1 MNHRKLIATAL
12 LLICVS
18 AGLIAAD
25 KHKKTP
31 SNQMDE
37 THRAIHLLNRFTFGP
52 RPGDAERV
60 AQMGVDKW
68 FEQQLHPEKIDD
80 SAMQSRLAGFRTLNM
95 DARTMVENFPP
106 PQMLQAVA
114 NGRMPLPSDPQK
126 RAVYEDAVE
135 RYRIRNEKKAD
146 GQANAAADVDLNTPP
161 DQMTDSQ
168 REQLRQ
174 ARQQARGDIDRI
186 LALPPD
192 QRMAA
197 IYRMTP
203 PERISLAQV
212 LNTQERERLIND
224 FTPEQREQIMA
235 LVNPQGVVVT
245 ELQQAK
251 ILRAAY
257 SERQLEEVMS
267 DFWFNHFNVFIN
279 KGADRFLTTEYENQV
294 IRPRALGKFKDLLV
308 ATAKSPA
315 MLFYLDNWQSV
326 GPHSFAAE
334 RGPRSGNGQ
343 FRQQRQ
349 AFGKRAGFPNF
360 PGMPQ
365 TRAQRFPQHGPQQQT
380 QSQIGDGQQVPPAP
394 QQQRRAGLN
403 ENYGRELM
411 ELHTLGVDGGYTQK
425 DVTEA
430 AKVFTGWTI
439 KNPRLGGEFNFNDR
453 FHEPGS
459 KFVLGHEIKDTGE
472 SEGMQLLDI
481 LAHSP
486 ATAHFISKK
495 LATRFVSDD
504 PPQALVDRMA
514 ETFLKTDGDIREVLR
529 TMFRSPEFWSPDVYR
544 AKVKTPF
551 EFVVSA
557 IRATGVNVQ
566 NAMPF
571 VQTLNQLGMPLYQMQ
586 PPTGYSMKAEAW
598 VNSAALLGRMN
609 FALRLAAG
617 RMPGASFDPG
627 NLLAGGNANVARAPS
642 PAIDAD
648 AQRHLAIM
656 ESTLLAGDISK
667 QTHDTILK
675 QLDNPDAITQ
685 QLNQATARPMQ
696 QTPDVQELTMAP
708 KRPDRMQPLPP
719 INAVPPSK
727 ENLIA
732 GLLLGSPEFQRR

>member
-1 MNHRKLIATAL
+1 L
-12 LLICVS
+12 LLSIS

-25 KHKKTP
+25 KHKKAP
-31 SNQMDE
+31 ASRMDD
-37 THRAIHLLNRFTFGP
+37 THRALHVLNRFTFGP
-52 RPGDAERV
+52 RPGDVERV
-60 AQMGVDKW
+60 TSVGVDKW

-80 SAMQSRLAGFRTLNM
+80 AAMQSRLAGFRTLNM
-95 DARTMVENFPP
+95 DARTLVENYPP
-106 PQMLQAVA
+106 PQVLQAVA
-114 NGRMPLPSDPQK
+114 NGRMPLPNDPQK

-146 GQANAAADVDLNTPP
+146 NAANGDIDLNTPP
-161 DQMTDSQ
+161 DQMNDQQ
-168 REQLRQ
+168 REQLRARRQ
-174 ARQQARGDIDRI
+174 ASRGKIDEI
-186 LALPPD
+186 LALPAD
-192 QRMAA
+192 QRMPA
-197 IYRMTP
+197 IYKMSP
-203 PERISLAQV
+203 AERLSFAQV
-212 LNTQERERLIND
+212 LNGPERERLVSD
-224 FTPEQREQIMA
+224 FTPEQREQLMA
-235 LVNPQGVVVT
+235 LVNPQGVVVN

-257 SERQLEEVMS
+257 SERQLEEVMT
-267 DFWFNHFNVFIN
+267 DFWFNHFNVFLN
-279 KGADRFLTTEYENQV
+279 KGADRFLTTAYERDV
-294 IRPRALGKFKDLLV
+294 IRAHSLGKFKDLLV

-326 GPHSFAAE
+326 GPKSFAAE
-334 RGPRSGNGQ
+334 RGPRQVN
-343 FRQQRQ
+343 QQARTQ
-349 AFGKRAGFPNF
+349 RRSLGKQAGFPQF

-365 TRAQRFPQHGPQQQT
+365 TRSQRGVARTPSSASSGVARTPSSANDQQEMQAETQQQL
-380 QSQIGDGQQVPPAP
+380 PPAP
-394 QQQRRAGLN
+394 PQQRRAGLN

-439 KNPRLGGEFNFNDR
+439 RNPRLGGDFQFNDR

-459 KFVLGHEIKDTGE
+459 KFVLGHEIKDGGE
-472 SEGMQLLDI
+472 SEGMQLLD
-481 LAHSP
+481 LLSRQP
-486 ATAHFISKK
+486 ATAKFISKK
-495 LATRFVSDD
+495 LAMRFVSDA

-514 ETFLKTDGDIREVLR
+514 DTFLKTDGDIREVLR
-529 TMFRSPEFWSPDVYR
+529 TMFHSPEFWAPDVYR

-557 IRATGVNVQ
+557 IRATGVDVQ

-617 RMPGASFDPG
+617 RMPGVPFDLSQLMGGASVTGD
-627 NLLAGGNANVARAPS
+627 ANAN
-642 PAIDAD
+642 
-648 AQRHLAIM
+648 LALM
-656 ESTLLAGDISK
+656 ESKLLAGDISK

-675 QLDNPDAITQ
+675 QLDNPEAITQ
-685 QLNQATARPMQ
+685 QLNQATMRPMQ
-696 QTPDVQELTMAP
+696 QTPDKEVLTMAP
-708 KRPDRMQPLPP
+708 RLNTRRQGGGLPP
-719 INAVPPSK
+719 LNAAPPSK

>member
-1 MNHRKLIATAL
+1 MNRRKLIAAGF

-18 AGLIAAD
+18 AGLVAAE
-25 KHKKTP
+25 KRGKKAP
-31 SNQMDE
+31 SGQMDE
-37 THRAIHLLNRFTFGP
+37 AHRAVHVLNRFTFGP
-52 RPGDAERV
+52 RPGEADRV
-60 AQMGVDKW
+60 AAMGVDKW

-80 SAMQSRLAGFRTLNM
+80 SALQSRLSGFRTLNM

-106 PQMLQAVA
+106 PQVLQAVA
-114 NGRMPLPSDPQK
+114 NGRMALPSDPQK

-135 RYRIRNEKKAD
+135 RYRIRTEKKAD
-146 GQANAAADVDLNTPP
+146 GQANAAVDIDPNTPP
-161 DQMTDSQ
+161 DQMSDSQ
-168 REQLRQ
+168 REQFRQ
-174 ARQQARGDIDRI
+174 ARQQARAKIDEI
-186 LALPPD
+186 VALPPD
-192 QRMAA
+192 QRMPA
-197 IYRMTP
+197 IYKLSP
-203 PERISLAQV
+203 AERISLAQV
-212 LNTQERERLIND
+212 LNTQERDRLMSD
-224 FTPEQREQIMA
+224 FTPEQREQITA
-235 LVNPQGVVVT
+235 LVNPQGVVVG

-257 SERQLEEVMS
+257 SDRQLEEVMT

-326 GPHSFAAE
+326 GPRSFAAE
-334 RGPRSGNGQ
+334 RGPRAGNGQ

-349 AFGKRAGFPNF
+349 AFGKRAGFPTF

-365 TRAQRFPQHGPQQQT
+365 TRVQRPFPQQQQQQQT
-380 QSQIGDGQQVPPAP
+380 QDGQQAPAP

-411 ELHTLGVDGGYTQK
+411 ELHTLGVDGGYSQK

-430 AKVFTGWTI
+430 AKVLTGWTI
-439 KNPRLGGEFNFNDR
+439 KNPRLGGEFTFNDR

-459 KFVLGHEIKDTGE
+459 KVVLGHEIKDNGE
-472 SEGMQLLDI
+472 SEGLQLLDI

-495 LATRFVSDD
+495 LAMRFVSDD
-504 PPQALVDRMA
+504 PPKALVDRMA
-514 ETFLKTDGDIREVLR
+514 DTFLKSDGDIREVLR
-529 TMFRSPEFWSPDVYR
+529 TMFRSQEFWAPEAYR

-586 PPTGYSMKAEAW
+586 PPTGYSMKADAW

-617 RMPGASFDPG
+617 RMPGVSFDPG
-627 NLLAGGNANVARAPS
+627 QLTGGAPANGDPQSSLAV
-642 PAIDAD
+642 
-648 AQRHLAIM
+648 M
-656 ESTLLAGDISK
+656 EAKLLAGDISK
-667 QTHDTILK
+667 QTHQTILK
-675 QLDNPDAITQ
+675 QLENPEAITQ
-685 QLNQATARPMQ
+685 QLNQATVRPMQ
-696 QTPDVQELTMAP
+696 QRPDAEQLTMAP
-708 KRPDRMQPLPP
+708 KRADRMQPLPP
-719 INAVPPSK
+719 LNAAPPSK
-727 ENLIA
+727 DSIIA